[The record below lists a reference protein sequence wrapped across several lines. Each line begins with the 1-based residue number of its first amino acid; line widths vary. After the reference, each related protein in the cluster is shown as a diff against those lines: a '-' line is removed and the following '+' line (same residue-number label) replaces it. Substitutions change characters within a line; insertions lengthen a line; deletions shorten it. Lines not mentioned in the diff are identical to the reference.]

1 MFYLKFE
8 IVWLIFGVCFII
20 VSRRYIDYCCKNLF
34 GFLVVEMVDFVCRV
48 CLIGLFFLI
57 LLGDVVFLFF
67 FCKVSKVLLV
77 WIVKKEII

>member
-20 VSRRYIDYCCKNLF
+20 VSIFDYCCKNLF
-34 GFLVVEMVDFVCRV
+34 GFLVVEIVDFVCRV